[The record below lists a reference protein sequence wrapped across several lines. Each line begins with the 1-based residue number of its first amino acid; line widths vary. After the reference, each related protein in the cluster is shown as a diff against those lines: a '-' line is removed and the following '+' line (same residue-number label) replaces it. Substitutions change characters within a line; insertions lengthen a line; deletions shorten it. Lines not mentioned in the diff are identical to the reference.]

1 MFRPESRPPRREALK
16 LAGAGVAATSLS
28 GWLAPV
34 AARAAGKP
42 HKACIVLWMDG
53 GPSHL
58 DTFDPKPGARAEVRG
73 GLSAI
78 PTAVP
83 GIQVSEKFP
92 TLAGLMKDI
101 AIVRGM
107 STEEPDHGRG
117 RLYMHTGYRPGV
129 GGVEYPV
136 LGAVA

>member
-1 MFRPESRPPRREALK
+1 MFRPESRPTRREALK
-16 LAGAGVAATSLS
+16 LAGAGGAATSLS

-34 AARAAGKP
+34 AARGAGKS

-73 GLSAI
+73 ALSSI

-83 GIQVSEKFP
+83 GIRVSEKFP
-92 TLAGLMKDI
+92 TLAARMNDL
-101 AIVRGM
+101 AILRGM
-107 STEEPDHGRG
+107 
-117 RLYMHTGYRPGV
+117 
-129 GGVEYPV
+129 
-136 LGAVA
+136 

>member
-1 MFRPESRPPRREALK
+1 MFRPESRPTRREAMK
-16 LAGAGVAATSLS
+16 LAGAGVAGTSLS

-34 AARAAGKP
+34 AASGAGKP

-73 GLSAI
+73 ALSAI
-78 PTAVP
+78 RTAVP

-92 TLAGLMKDI
+92 TLAAQMRDL
-101 AIVRGM
+101 AFLRGM
-107 STEEPDHGRG
+107 TTEEPDHG
-117 RLYMHTGYRPGV
+117 
-129 GGVEYPV
+129 
-136 LGAVA
+136 